1 MSLERALSGIRVI
14 DLTHYIAGP
23 YCTKLLGDYGAEVIK
38 IEPPAGGEGGRTLPP
53 FFDDQPGRGGL
64 GDPSPIKEQSGGG
77 LGDPSPTKEQS
88 GLFCFLNTS
97 KQSVAIDLTC
107 QPGREAVL
115 GLIERADVVVENFRP
130 GTLERLGLGQEVLRA
145 ANPRLVSV
153 AISNFGASG
162 PYRDYRMTDSVAFA
176 LGSWTYPMGELD
188 RPPVQPG
195 GAFGQYL
202 AGLYAAI
209 GTLQAVRNRNA
220 TQAAQHVE
228 VSIQEALIATSLY
241 DFVAFSYSGFV
252 RQRSGKQFHAAFP
265 NLVTL
270 PCADG
275 YVGVHAGLPHQIVA
289 LLELIER
296 PDLAGDPRFQNI
308 STLALCAEELHTA
321 LIPWMRDRKKW
332 DIYHAAQA
340 RGIPLSPIPSAQE
353 VVEWAQ
359 LKERQAFIEVE
370 GPGGGTVSIPGPP
383 SRESGQPILRLQRAP
398 RVGEHTTSV
407 LGEKLGYGNADLQH
421 LRAAGAIN

>member
-1 MSLERALSGIRVI
+1 MSLEQALSGIRVV

-23 YCTKLLGDYGAEVIK
+23 YCTKLLGDYGAEIIK
-38 IEPPAGGEGGRTLPP
+38 IEPPTRGEGGRTLPP

-64 GDPSPIKEQSGGG
+64 GDH
-77 LGDPSPTKEQS
+77 SPTKEQS

-130 GTLERLGLGQEVLRA
+130 GTLGRLGLGQEVLRA

-195 GAFGQYL
+195 GAFGQYV

-220 TQAAQHVE
+220 TQAAQHVD

-289 LLELIER
+289 LLELVER
-296 PDLAGDPRFQNI
+296 PDLVNDPRFQNI

-353 VVEWAQ
+353 VVEWVQ

-370 GPGGGTVSIPGPP
+370 CPGAGGGTVSIPGPP
-383 SRESGQPILRLQRAP
+383 SRESGAPILRLRRAP
-398 RVGEHTTSV
+398 RVGEHTASV
-407 LGEKLGYGNADLQH
+407 LGGRLGYSNTDLQS
-421 LRAAGAIN
+421 LRAAGVIN

>member
-14 DLTHYIAGP
+14 DFTHYIAGP

-64 GDPSPIKEQSGGG
+64 GDPSP
-77 LGDPSPTKEQS
+77 TKEQS

-115 GLIERADVVVENFRP
+115 GLVERADVVVENFRP

-145 ANPRLVSV
+145 ANPRLVSI

-353 VVEWAQ
+353 VVEWVQ

-370 GPGGGTVSIPGPP
+370 GPGGGTVTIPGPP
-383 SRESGQPILRLQRAP
+383 SRESGQPILRLRRAP

-407 LGEKLGYGNADLQH
+407 LGEKLGYSNADLQH

>member
-1 MSLERALSGIRVI
+1 MSLERALSGIRVV

-38 IEPPAGGEGGRTLPP
+38 IEPPVRGEGGRSLPP
-53 FFDDQPGRGGL
+53 FFDAQPGH
-64 GDPSPIKEQSGGG
+64 EN
-77 LGDPSPTKEQS
+77 S

-97 KQSVAIDLTC
+97 KQSVAIDLKHE
-107 QPGREAVL
+107 QGRAATL
-115 GLIERADVVVENFRP
+115 RLIEQADVVVENFRP
-130 GTLERLGLGQEVLRA
+130 GTLERLGLSQEVLRA
-145 ANPRLVSV
+145 ANPRVVSV
-153 AISNFGASG
+153 AISNFGSSG

-176 LGSWTYPMGELD
+176 LGSWTYPMGEQD

-195 GAFGQYL
+195 GAFGQYV

-220 TQAAQHVE
+220 TNAAQHVE
-228 VSIQEALIATSLY
+228 VSIQEALVATSLY

-289 LLELIER
+289 LLELVER
-296 PDLAGDPRFQNI
+296 PDLASDARFQSI
-308 STLALCAEELHTA
+308 PTLAMCADELHAA
-321 LIPWMRDRKKW
+321 LIPWMGARKKW

-353 VVEWAQ
+353 VVEWVQ
-359 LKERQAFIEVE
+359 LKERQAFIEIE
-370 GPGGGTVSIPGPP
+370 RPGGGTVSIPGPP
-383 SRESGQPILRLQRAP
+383 SRESGEPILSLRRAP
-398 RVGEHTTSV
+398 RVGEHTASV
-407 LGEKLGYGNADLQH
+407 LGEKLGYTNAELQR

>member
-1 MSLERALSGIRVI
+1 MSLEQALSGIRVV

-23 YCTKLLGDYGAEVIK
+23 YCTKLLGDYGAEIIK
-38 IEPPAGGEGGRTLPP
+38 IEPPTRGEGGRTLPP
-53 FFDDQPGRGGL
+53 FFDDQPGR
-64 GDPSPIKEQSGGG
+64 GG

-97 KQSVAIDLTC
+97 KQSVAIDLTR

-153 AISNFGASG
+153 AISNFGTSG

-195 GAFGQYL
+195 GAFGQYV

-289 LLELIER
+289 LLELVER
-296 PDLAGDPRFQNI
+296 PDLANDPRFQNLP
-308 STLALCAEELHTA
+308 TLALCAEELHTA

-353 VVEWAQ
+353 VVEWVQ

-370 GPGGGTVSIPGPP
+370 CPGAGGGTVSIPGPP
-383 SRESGQPILRLQRAP
+383 SRESGAPILRLRRAP
-398 RVGEHTTSV
+398 RVGEHTASV
-407 LGEKLGYGNADLQH
+407 LGGRLGYSNTDLQS

>member
-1 MSLERALSGIRVI
+1 MSLERALSGIRVV

-38 IEPPAGGEGGRTLPP
+38 IEPPVRGEGGRRLPP
-53 FFDDQPGRGGL
+53 FFDDQPG
-64 GDPSPIKEQSGGG
+64 PEN
-77 LGDPSPTKEQS
+77 S

-97 KQSVAIDLTC
+97 KQSVAIDLRR
-107 QPGREAVL
+107 QHGREAVL
-115 GLIERADVVVENFRP
+115 GLIEQADVVVENFRP

-153 AISNFGASG
+153 AISNFGSSG

-176 LGSWTYPMGELD
+176 LGSWTYPMGEQD

-195 GAFGQYL
+195 GAFGQYV

-209 GTLQAVRNRNA
+209 GTLHAVRTRNA
-220 TQAAQHVE
+220 THAAQHVE
-228 VSIQEALIATSLY
+228 VSIQEALVATSLY

-252 RQRSGKQFHAAFP
+252 RRRSGKQFHAAFP

-289 LLELIER
+289 LLELVER
-296 PDLAGDPRFQNI
+296 PDLASDARFRNI
-308 STLALCAEELHTA
+308 PSLATCADELHAA

-353 VVEWAQ
+353 VVEWVQ
-359 LKERQAFIEVE
+359 LKERRAFIEIE
-370 GPGGGTVSIPGPP
+370 RPGGGTVSIPGPP
-383 SRESGQPILRLQRAP
+383 SRESGAPILRLRRAP
-398 RVGEHTTSV
+398 RVGEHTASV
-407 LGEKLGYGNADLQH
+407 LGEKLGYSNADLH
-421 LRAAGAIN
+421 RLRAAGVINSQ

>member
-1 MSLERALSGIRVI
+1 MSLERALSGIRVV

-38 IEPPAGGEGGRTLPP
+38 IEPPVRGEGGRTLPP
-53 FFDDQPGRGGL
+53 FFDDQPG
-64 GDPSPIKEQSGGG
+64 PEN
-77 LGDPSPTKEQS
+77 S

-97 KQSVAIDLTC
+97 KQSVAIDLRR
-107 QPGREAVL
+107 QHGREVVL
-115 GLIERADVVVENFRP
+115 RLIEQADVVVENFRP
-130 GTLERLGLGQEVLRA
+130 GTLERLGLSQEVLRT

-153 AISNFGASG
+153 AISNFGSSG

-176 LGSWTYPMGELD
+176 LGSWTYPMGEQD

-195 GAFGQYL
+195 GAFGQYV

-209 GTLQAVRNRNA
+209 GALQAVRTRNA
-220 TQAAQHVE
+220 THAAQHVE
-228 VSIQEALIATSLY
+228 VSIQEALVATSLY

-289 LLELIER
+289 LLELVER
-296 PDLAGDPRFQNI
+296 PDLASDARFRNI
-308 STLALCAEELHTA
+308 PSLATCADELHAA

-353 VVEWAQ
+353 VVEWVQ
-359 LKERQAFIEVE
+359 LKERRAFIEIE
-370 GPGGGTVSIPGPP
+370 RPGGGTVSIPGPP
-383 SRESGQPILRLQRAP
+383 SRESGAPILSLRRAP
-398 RVGEHTTSV
+398 RVGEHTASV
-407 LGEKLGYGNADLQH
+407 LGEKLGYSNADLH
-421 LRAAGAIN
+421 RLRAAGVINSQ